1 MTEVAKTPTSGS
13 RRKKS
18 RKKWYILGAVVLLIG
33 IGIASRKKGPPPTM
47 VTVEKAEVRNL
58 TQVVSATG
66 KIQPETEV
74 KIFSEVAGEITEL
87 PFRDGDQVKK
97 GDLLAS
103 IRPDFY
109 RFQVEQMTAEFAS
122 MKAVAAQ
129 VRVRLVK
136 AEEDL
141 KRSEALFAQ
150 KLISDSDITAA
161 RAVFAQE
168 QANVE
173 SAEANI
179 QRVSGQLSQSK
190 DNLAKTRIYAPI
202 DGRITSRTSELGE
215 RVVATGQFT
224 GTEMMRVADL
234 TNMEVRVNINENDIV
249 NVKVGD
255 RARIAIDAF
264 PRRAV
269 VGVVKEIGSAAR
281 TTGLNTQEEVTNFQV
296 KIRITDK
303 DLALRPGMSATVDIE
318 TKSVENVVSVP
329 LQAVTVR
336 ARETNKTVDQL
347 SQDRSAQA
355 DAAKGSGDAA
365 AVNDKQKQRRE
376 RTDRE
381 SLQRVVFVFKDGKVK
396 MMPVETGIAD
406 LNHIEI
412 TSGIQKEDTVVSGN
426 YAVITRVLTDG
437 MDVKVDP
444 GLPAPKKP

>member
-1 MTEVAKTPTSGS
+1 MTEAQTPQAGS

-18 RKKWYILGAVVLLIG
+18 RKKWYILGAVVLLVG
-33 IGIASRKKGPPPTM
+33 IVVAGRKKGPPPTF
-47 VTVEKAEVRNL
+47 VSVEKATIRNL
-58 TQVVSATG
+58 IQVVSATG

-87 PFRDGDQVKK
+87 PFRDGDTVKK

-109 RFQVEQMTAEFAS
+109 RFQVDQNTAELAS

-141 KRSEALFAQ
+141 RRSEALFAQ

-161 RAVFAQE
+161 RAVHAQE
-168 QANVE
+168 VANLE

-179 QRVSGQLSQSK
+179 QRVSGQLSQAK
-190 DNLAKTRIYAPI
+190 DNLAKTRIYAPM
-202 DGRITSRTSELGE
+202 DGSITSRTSELGE

-234 TNMEVRVNINENDIV
+234 SNMEVRVNINENDIV

-255 RARIAIDAF
+255 KARIAIDAF

-269 VGVVKEIGSAAR
+269 EGIVKEIGSAAK
-281 TTGLNTQEEVTNFQV
+281 TTGMNTQEEVTNFQV
-296 KIRITDK
+296 KIRIVDK
-303 DLALRPGMSATVDIE
+303 DLPLRPGMSATVDVE

-336 ARETNKTVDQL
+336 ARESNKTVDQL
-347 SQDRSAQA
+347 AKDRDAQA

-381 SLQRVVFVFKDGKVK
+381 SLQRVVFLFENDKVK
-396 MMPVETGIAD
+396 MVPVETGIAD
-406 LNHIEI
+406 LNYIEI
-412 TSGIQKEDTVVSGN
+412 TKGVNENDTVVSGN

-437 MDVKVDP
+437 MAVK
-444 GLPAPKKP
+444 LEPAAQPEKKP